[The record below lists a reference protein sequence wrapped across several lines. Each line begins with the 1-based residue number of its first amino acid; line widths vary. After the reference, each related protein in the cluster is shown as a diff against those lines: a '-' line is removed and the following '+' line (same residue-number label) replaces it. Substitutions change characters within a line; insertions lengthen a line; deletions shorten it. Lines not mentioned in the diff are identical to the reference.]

1 MKSRKFLVRVKTG
14 ATGAPP
20 KFDKASQITFILFCQ
35 ISKAFKKEN
44 IFVGVFG
51 GRNFRLTSEGEM
63 RISFLRR
70 MSLYDDI
77 VKASNTKIVN
87 FLLFTENENIDYYL
101 IIQMSQSIINQ
112 LIGTS

>member
-1 MKSRKFLVRVKTG
+1 MVLVKTG

-51 GRNFRLTSEGEM
+51 GRNFCLTSEGEM

-101 IIQMSQSIINQ
+101 II
-112 LIGTS
+112 